1 MRSSPG
7 RPSRSAT
14 SITTSSYSGP
24 TSRAV
29 PGDWTRRP
37 ISSARAASRPP
48 RNRRRRLEA
57 WAARPLQDRT
67 TTSARCSLRAWPS
80 SRSRSSRRSSL
91 PGSIPSTSVFS
102 FAWDTSSARSSK
114 SLPRWCCGRAYVG
127 SSDHGGRSCSCCSTS
142 SGQAS
147 GRSRARPCGSTRA
160 FISPSRG
167 LLIYPPYLIFAL
179 AALLRA
185 WRWPGETARR
195 LRTLSLVWLATL
207 VLYASYAEWWGGRV
221 FGTRFLDDLAPLLFA
236 ALAWGIG
243 TGMLRTVVT
252 RALFGVLAAWSF
264 LLFNAAALV
273 YDQSWDPVPVNV
285 NVDPSKL
292 FSWSDP

>member
-57 WAARPLQDRT
+57 WAARPLPART

-160 FISPSRG
+160 FISPSRSRSVWYCARSPSG
-167 LLIYPPYLIFAL
+167 TVASSSRASPSAWARSSVRRQPSSRWASV
-179 AALLRA
+179 ASLRGGS
-185 WRWPGETARR
+185 WPASPARRSAPRRSSRTTTSRSDRRSSRGTARSR
-195 LRTLSLVWLATL
+195 STPLSPPACTD
-207 VLYASYAEWWGGRV
+207 SCSRRREG
-221 FGTRFLDDLAPLLFA
+221 
-236 ALAWGIG
+236 
-243 TGMLRTVVT
+243 
-252 RALFGVLAAWSF
+252 S
-264 LLFNAAALV
+264 
-273 YDQSWDPVPVNV
+273 
-285 NVDPSKL
+285 
-292 FSWSDP
+292 